1 LLITKQFYLFY
12 TTRHI
17 APNELNKRKHQSSPD
32 CHRLVSQV
40 RSEIIY
46 PFSISFPGARL
57 LKDLLYSDRKCAPGQ
72 FWSKI
77 NNIRIYSRIISG
89 PLTGKSFAISRN
101 ICTNKAGPPGC
112 NGVAVLPR
120 VFNQLDHSE
129 YKPNGSNSPFQTVL
143 SYHFANFIPT
153 MWGTYLQ
160 NSESA
165 PSLSADTL
173 GADALLVGLDL
184 CGEGLQG
191 EH

>member
-129 YKPNGSNSPFQTVL
+129 YIPNGSNSPFQTVL
-143 SYHFANFIPT
+143 SY
-153 MWGTYLQ
+153 L
-160 NSESA
+160 
-165 PSLSADTL
+165 SLSLSLSQTVAATRTTRSTRTAGRL
-173 GADALLVGLDL
+173 RWLRIRPRCSGTSPVPA
-184 CGEGLQG
+184 QG
-191 EH
+191 R